1 MSCSESELAWPT
13 RFSAGS
19 FPCKCTVHKKRC
31 TLLVPSRA
39 MWPQPGRQR
48 GKIAP
53 CEVHPVAKGS
63 YFHCVHGVGCFHPL
77 AELHISEEQF
87 SNNSR
92 TREFVNIIFMFERCT
107 RSEPSFVCDLSA
119 REINNSSG
127 LTKLLRSLMQ
137 SPTFRNAG
145 RSMHM
150 MLHRFLGFR
159 ELTVHMIAKI
169 ARFLWSALKRQHE
182 NININGDAPVMHE
195 NEAL

>member
-1 MSCSESELAWPT
+1 MSCSESELWPT

-19 FPCKCTVHKKRC
+19 FPCKCTVHKKTLHIGSCQVVPCGPSLDDKEGKSRHVRC
-31 TLLVPSRA
+31 FQSR
-39 MWPQPGRQR
+39 RVILSLCSR
-48 GKIAP
+48 
-53 CEVHPVAKGS
+53 
-63 YFHCVHGVGCFHPL
+63 HGLFHPL

-92 TREFVNIIFMFERCT
+92 TREFVKVIFMFERCT

-159 ELTVHMIAKI
+159 ELTVHMITKNSSIFVISTQVAT
-169 ARFLWSALKRQHE
+169 RE
-182 NININGDAPVMHE
+182 Y
-195 NEAL
+195 

>member
-1 MSCSESELAWPT
+1 MAQRSLTFLRFAFLPLLEEVFFFVLLRILANPLLC
-13 RFSAGS
+13 RFFSLQVYS
-19 FPCKCTVHKKRC
+19 PQKRC

-48 GKIAP
+48 GRIAP

-63 YFHCVHGVGCFHPL
+63 YFHCVHGMGCFHPL

-92 TREFVNIIFMFERCT
+92 TREFVKVIFMFERCA

-159 ELTVHMIAKI
+159 ELTVHMIKKN
-169 ARFLWSALKRQHE
+169 S
-182 NININGDAPVMHE
+182 
-195 NEAL
+195 